1 MKIYRLAHPVA
12 IALAALSLST
22 AALGQ
27 SSVQSVVDTQDPSG
41 VLRTIS
47 LNGGP
52 VIDSTNPFFLSLG
65 TNGRSCVSCHV
76 ASTAWTISPEE
87 VQDRFVKTQGLDPI
101 FRTNDGSNSPLADV
115 STVAARR
122 KAYSMLLEKGVIRI
136 GLPIPAGA
144 EFELVGVQDPY
155 NFASAAQLSL
165 FRRPLPATN
174 LRFLTGVM
182 WDGRESFAPSGTLPI
197 LTGNTPQQNAFSL
210 FFDLKHQA
218 NDATVGHAQGSPLTD
233 EQMTAIAN
241 FELNLATAQQV
252 ERRAGDLDDEGAYG
266 GPVNLAG
273 QTFYVTINDV
283 LGADVMNH
291 TFNPDSM
298 TLFQAWANSRNETRT
313 MIARGAKQFGSKSL
327 YQAWAR
333 SRDKT
338 RASIARGAK
347 LFGTKPIKI
356 TDVGGL
362 NDDLNMP
369 VIQGTCTTC
378 HDSPNVG
385 NHSVALPIDIGLTD
399 SQFRTS
405 DMPLYTLRNVVTGQT
420 RKTSDP
426 GRALLTGKW
435 KDIGKF
441 KGPVLRGLSG
451 RAPYFHNGLG
461 TDFGAVIDFY
471 NTRFRVGITDEEKE
485 DFIAFLGAL

>member
-1 MKIYRLAHPVA
+1 MKIRTLTHYLG
-12 IALAALSLST
+12 IALAAMSLST
-22 AALGQ
+22 VAMGQ
-27 SSVQSVVDTQDPSG
+27 SQTQSVVDTRNPNG

-52 VIDSTNPFFLSLG
+52 VIDLTNPFFTSLG

-76 ASTAWTISPEE
+76 PSTAWTISPEE
-87 VQDRFVKTQGLDPI
+87 VQDRFVKTKGLDPI

-115 STVAARR
+115 STVPARR

-136 GLPIPAGA
+136 GLSIPVGA
-144 EFELVGVQDPY
+144 EFELVDVQDPY
-155 NFASAAQLSL
+155 GFASAAQLSL
-165 FRRPLPATN
+165 FRRPLPTTN

-182 WDGRESFAPSGTLPI
+182 WDGRESFGPLGTFPI
-197 LTGNTPQQNAFSL
+197 LSVNTPPRNVFSL
-210 FFDLKHQA
+210 FFDLMHQA
-218 NDATVGHAQGSPLTD
+218 NDATVGHAQGAQLTN

-252 ERRAGDLDDEGAYG
+252 ERHAGDLDAEGAYG
-266 GPVNLAG
+266 GPLNLAD

-283 LGADVMNH
+283 LGADVLNH
-291 TFNPDSM
+291 PFNPDSM
-298 TLFQAWANSRNETRT
+298 TLYQAWANSPSDTRAT
-313 MIARGAKQFGSKSL
+313 IARGAKQFGSKTL
-327 YQAWAR
+327 YQTWAKR
-333 SRDKT
+333 RDET

-347 LFGTKPIKI
+347 LFGSKPIKI
-356 TDVGGL
+356 IDVGGL
-362 NDDLNMP
+362 NDDLNLP

-378 HDSPNVG
+378 HDTPNVG

-399 SQFRTS
+399 AQFRSS
-405 DMPLYTLRNVVTGQT
+405 DMPLYTLRNVVTGQI

-435 KDIGKF
+435 QDIGKF

-471 NTRFRVGITDEEKE
+471 NTRFRVGITDEEKK